1 MLSTENGS
9 TGTIYGT
16 GHARANL
23 VWEPEAKRELLD
35 RDWRGEALAYTVPE
49 DMRIPEM
56 VTSDS
61 GTGPAS
67 RCTEAL
73 CQRIERFVLEGA
85 SVMAA
90 KEACGI
96 RRGLWL
102 EWMAKADAGREPYRQ
117 FKDRM
122 SLVKAWKEMAARRI
136 ISAASEHP
144 DPGVATS
151 NAEKILKWENPEEY
165 APQTRNKTELSVNLT
180 ARIDTQAIVALASLP
195 AETVKMLAN
204 ALSARPLVEQTAPT
218 PLLSAFED
226 EE

>member
-1 MLSTENGS
+1 MLSTENG
-9 TGTIYGT
+9 GTPTIHGT
-16 GHARANL
+16 GHARATL
-23 VWEPEAKRELLD
+23 VWDSEAKRELLD

-61 GTGPAS
+61 GTGPSS

-73 CQRIERFVLEGA
+73 CQRIERLVLEGA
-85 SVMAA
+85 SIMAA

-102 EWMAKADAGREPYRQ
+102 EWMDKADAGREPYRQ

-144 DPGVATS
+144 DPGVATA

-165 APQTRNKTELSVNLT
+165 APQTRNKTDVTVNLT
-180 ARIDTQAIVALASLP
+180 ARIDTRAVVALASLP
-195 AETVKMLAN
+195 AETVQMLAN
-204 ALSARPLVEQTAPT
+204 ALTARPLVEQTAPM
-218 PLLSAFED
+218 PLLSAFD
-226 EE
+226 EQE

>member
-1 MLSTENGS
+1 MLSTSNGG
-9 TGTIYGT
+9 TPTIYGT

-23 VWEPEAKRELLD
+23 VWEPSAKRELLD
-35 RDWRGEALAYTVPE
+35 RDWRGEALAYTVPD

-73 CQRIERFVLEGA
+73 CQRIERLVLEGA

-102 EWMAKADAGREPYRQ
+102 DWMAKADAGREPYRQ

-144 DPGVATS
+144 DPGVATA

-165 APQTRNKTELSVNLT
+165 APQTRQKTDITVNASLQV
-180 ARIDTQAIVALASLP
+180 QAQAVVALASLP
-195 AETVKMLAN
+195 PDTVRLLAE
-204 ALSARPLVEQTAPT
+204 ALTARSLVEQTAPT
-218 PLLSAFED
+218 PLLAVSD
-226 EE
+226 EG